1 MSEHLE
7 WQLQL
12 LSFPEDE
19 EIAARFNLPGRMYPS
34 ITVISMLLGPLVVF
48 LFCMLASI
56 YPALRLFRLQP
67 VEAMR
72 AA

>member
-1 MSEHLE
+1 M
-7 WQLQL
+7 
-12 LSFPEDE
+12 E

-56 YPALRLFRLQP
+56 YPAFRLFRLQP
-67 VEAMR
+67 VAAMR